1 MNIHNRDSQIG
12 FFRFIVEVMFGSTNA
27 ERKFIIN
34 SIFPWLFLF
43 GICFVAIHVTYK
55 SQILTNNL
63 VIIGLI
69 VITAVFAIVAL
80 CKYISLLGQIDE
92 YARRI
97 ITEGAALGA
106 GLTIVIFLIYELA
119 EFAGA
124 PGMTSL
130 RSITILGITIV
141 LSQIFVAFKYQ

>member
-1 MNIHNRDSQIG
+1 MNNHNKDSQIG
-12 FFRFIVEVMFGSTNA
+12 LFRFIFETMFGSTNA
-27 ERKFIIN
+27 ERKAVIN
-34 SIFPWLFLF
+34 SIFPWGFLF
-43 GICFVAIHVTYK
+43 GICFVAINIAYK

-69 VITAVFAIVAL
+69 VITAVLAIVAL
-80 CKYISLLGQIDE
+80 WKYISLLGQVDE
-92 YARRI
+92 YVRRI

-130 RSITILGITIV
+130 GSISILGITMV
-141 LSQIFVAFKYQ
+141 LSEIFVAFQYK